1 MCTTATTVRQSNER
15 AREKKRNAENNF
27 LKKKSSATAAI
38 ATTHKKQL
46 ALFFPLYYTYFHFV
60 CCFRLDGVFYVCVCM
75 WIFYA
80 FKRRIRKKNIALSCI
95 PQCANFCFFIRC
107 FDENLSHLSVECDF
121 RSILNLCTL
130 CYRAL
135 YRRLSYKTTDA
146 GESSK
151 KKTQNNKTNEKYI
164 ILLYFGAAKLLFSC
178 CAPEICR
185 CFFYRF
191 QLYFF

>member
-1 MCTTATTVRQSNER
+1 MCTTATTVHQSNER
-15 AREKKRNAENNF
+15 ARGKKRNAENNF

-60 CCFRLDGVFYVCVCM
+60 CCFRLDGVFYICVCVCVDFLC
-75 WIFYA
+75 IQ
-80 FKRRIRKKNIALSCI
+80 KKNTRKKSIALSCI
-95 PQCANFCFFIRC
+95 PQCANFCFFVRC

-146 GESSK
+146 GESSGK
-151 KKTQNNKTNEKYI
+151 KN
-164 ILLYFGAAKLLFSC
+164 AK
-178 CAPEICR
+178 
-185 CFFYRF
+185 
-191 QLYFF
+191 Q